1 MTGGLDHGVTTIGV
15 THSSNVIVPCVPSLD
30 PMLFDRDVLE
40 LARIF
45 SGG

>member
-1 MTGGLDHGVTTIGV
+1 MTGGLDHDVTTIGV
-15 THSSNVIVPCVPSLD
+15 TYSSNMIVPCVPSIG